1 MAGARGPKPEP
12 AAIKIAKGNPGRRR
26 VGADPVEIEEPVGG
40 VRAPKTLTK
49 EQREVWDQFAPDLER
64 LKLLRTTDVAVFTRY
79 CAYLAQWKAA
89 ERKTRTQALVT
100 VTKSKHVTMERLN
113 RHLQIML
120 LLDKRLTDIED
131 RFGMNP
137 AARQRIFA
145 QMAQGAGGG
154 QTPTL
159 PGLETPAAQ
168 APPPT
173 PAARGPVGILMN

>member
-1 MAGARGPKPEP
+1 MPGARGPKPEP

-26 VGADPVEIEEPVGG
+26 VGADPVELDEQVGG
-40 VRAPKTLTK
+40 IRAPKTLTK

-64 LKLLRTTDVAVFTRY
+64 LKLLRSTDVGMFTRY
-79 CAYLAQWKAA
+79 CVYLAQWRAA
-89 ERKTRTQALVT
+89 ERAVRRQKLVT

-113 RHLQIML
+113 RNLQAML

-145 QMAQGAGGG
+145 QLAQGAGNAT
-154 QTPTL
+154 TPSL
-159 PGLETPAAQ
+159 PGLEAQPAA
-168 APPPT
+168 ASPPPVS
-173 PAARGPVGILMN
+173 RGPVGILTH